1 MRLAIAAELNRRA
14 MSLTSNGGNPNFYPQ
29 SQSERQ
35 QLLMG
40 RHQQHQQFLHH
51 TQMLQ
56 YVPESIDE
64 QQHQHQQQQQQ
75 QQQPDLITSTSNS
88 NNNVNNNNNVRMP
101 IVQPPSKW
109 VFAEPPAPMTSQVAE
124 EEEEDNFYTAGVIP
138 QVASI
143 AEKVVQASPVV
154 CVQEGGDDE
163 RDRLRQRALVDSFES
178 KV

>member
-14 MSLTSNGGNPNFYPQ
+14 MSLTSNGNPNFYPQ

-75 QQQPDLITSTSNS
+75 QPDLITSTSNS
-88 NNNVNNNNNVRMP
+88 NNNTNNNNNVRMP
-101 IVQPPSKW
+101 SVQQPSKW